1 MLFTNNKSLQQ
12 TTMIRNTK
20 STFLVIQIKC
30 EYTAFFHIQQY
41 PIKNT
46 TTFQLKN
53 NWECILIQKRTQKKQ
68 SYRIYPLYFSNLFI
82 TMASTSYCK
91 LSTEFR

>member
-1 MLFTNNKSLQQ
+1 MPFTNNQSLQQ

-20 STFLVIQIKC
+20 GTFLVIQIKC

-46 TTFQLKN
+46 TIFQLKN
-53 NWECILIQKRTQKKQ
+53 N
-68 SYRIYPLYFSNLFI
+68 
-82 TMASTSYCK
+82 
-91 LSTEFR
+91 